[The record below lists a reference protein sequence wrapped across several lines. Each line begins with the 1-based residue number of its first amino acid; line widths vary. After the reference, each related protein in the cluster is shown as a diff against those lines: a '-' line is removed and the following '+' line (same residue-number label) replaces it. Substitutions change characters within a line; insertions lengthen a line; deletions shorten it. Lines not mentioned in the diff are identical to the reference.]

1 MTFQDLI
8 VIWLL
13 IFTRISAV
21 LFFLPLFRS
30 RNLPMMSKVIFTAIF
45 SYIFLVSGAFNYS
58 SVSIEATYLL
68 RGVIFEMLNGMTI
81 GFSVLLIMNAVY
93 IAGQLIDTNLGF
105 SMVNVMSAQDDS
117 SLPITANL
125 YYVLMTIVFIS
136 VNAHHIVIDAMARSF
151 KHVQLGSLGLNLTH
165 IAAYTELMAKTFEI
179 GFRIALP
186 IIFTILVS
194 NVILGLLSKAM
205 PGMNV
210 FMIGMP
216 FKIMVGLATLI
227 IIIPSTYHLFVK
239 ILDILAEFV
248 YGVVGRM
255 YL

>member
-13 IFTRISAV
+13 IFTRIAAV

-30 RNLPMMSKVIFTAIF
+30 RNMPMKTKVIFVAIF
-45 SYIFLVSGAFNYS
+45 SYVFLVSGAFNYS
-58 SVSIEATYLL
+58 SLSIEPAFLL
-68 RGVIFEMLNGMTI
+68 KGIVFEMLNGMTI

-117 SLPITANL
+117 SLPVSANL
-125 YYVLMTIVFIS
+125 YYILMTIVFIT

-151 KHVQLGSLGLNLTH
+151 NHVELGSLGFNITH
-165 IAAYTELMAKTFEI
+165 VAAYTELMSKTFEV

-186 IIFTILVS
+186 VIFTILVS

-216 FKIMVGLATLI
+216 FKIMVGLATLL
-227 IIIPSTYHLFVK
+227 IIIPSTYNLFMK
-239 ILDILAEFV
+239 ILDMLGEFV
-248 YGVVGRM
+248 YSIVGRM